1 MSYAD
6 FSIESIADR
15 LGLDIVT
22 VDLFPD
28 LAPRPIAP
36 WLRDAL
42 ERGSREFPVSEKAK
56 SEYIVT
62 PILFAC
68 KELSPGP
75 LSIQSGVRLDVDPA
89 RGLIGECDFILS
101 ATPPVPGLR
110 APLVTIVEAKKHDID
125 TAIWQCFAQ
134 MVGARIFNERSGR
147 PIEALYG
154 CVTNGEG
161 WQFLRLFADRAEID
175 HRRHYLDDVGSIL
188 AAFVS
193 IFERHAAS
201 KLTK

>member
-1 MSYAD
+1 MSYSD
-6 FSIESIADR
+6 FSIDSIADR
-15 LGLDIVT
+15 LGLRIVT
-22 VDLFPD
+22 GDLFPD
-28 LAPRPIAP
+28 LVPRPVSL

-56 SEYIVT
+56 SEFIVT

-68 KELSPGP
+68 KEQAPGP

-89 RGLIGECDFILS
+89 RGLIGECDFLLS

-110 APLVTIVEAKKHDID
+110 APLVAIVEAKRGDIEP
-125 TAIWQCFAQ
+125 AIWQCFAQ
-134 MVGARIFNERSGR
+134 MVGARIFNERAGQ
-147 PIEALYG
+147 PIEDLFG
-154 CVTNGEG
+154 CVTNGND
-161 WQFLRLFADRAEID
+161 WQFLHLVGDLAEID
-175 HRRHYLDDVGSIL
+175 QRLRYLSDVGSIV

-201 KLTK
+201 TLAK